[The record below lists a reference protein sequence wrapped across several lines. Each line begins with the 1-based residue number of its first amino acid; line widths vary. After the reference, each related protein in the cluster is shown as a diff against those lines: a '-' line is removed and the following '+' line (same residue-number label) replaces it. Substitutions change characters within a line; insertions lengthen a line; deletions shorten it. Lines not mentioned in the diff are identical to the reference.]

1 MDGSSP
7 LPDTAFAPF
16 ASEMDWRIA
25 EWVVKDGIGHK
36 SLDRLLSIPGVTDK
50 LGLSYTNIAGL
61 HKKIDAL
68 RPRAGEWKVKKL
80 RFKDQPD
87 DDFILR
93 HRDILECVQSL
104 WGDPALADHLVYKPK
119 KIFQDKE
126 KKKRVYSEMWEG
138 KWWQFTQKLLPEGAT
153 IAPLIIATD
162 KTQLTQFSGSK
173 QAYPVYLTLG
183 NIPKALRRKPSQQAC
198 ILLAYLPVDKMA
210 KDVLPKRELSSP
222 YQRLFH
228 EAMRIIFSPLQ
239 EAGRLG
245 VELASGDGTVRLVHP
260 ILASYVADFPEQ
272 CLVTCSKYETCP
284 KCQVTAA
291 NLSSPDR
298 FPKRTKE
305 WTLEVMAEARSSTS
319 SSSQYFAF
327 CMEKEVSGYVYRP
340 FWDDLPF
347 TDIHFSITPDVLHQ
361 LYQGV
366 LKHLISWCQDILGN
380 QELDRRIRC
389 LPPSYGVRHFKNGI
403 SALSQISGSE
413 RKNMG
418 KILLGCLVGS
428 DMPRNALTAVRAIL
442 DFIYLAQYTT
452 HDEDTLSYMT
462 DSLNLWHTKKA
473 SFIDLFVHEDLNIP
487 KFHSLQHYVE
497 MIRFFGCTDNY
508 NTEMFERLH
517 IDFAKKGWRASN
529 KRDEFPQMTK
539 WLARQENVQSFNK
552 ELSWILE
559 RQRFQNSSLDSTTSS
574 FPMDSSEASNI
585 RLFLPKEPTAPNKTL
600 SSIELGHR
608 VPFFS
613 SNLKRYLAMLKP
625 GSNRRDVEDSL
636 YKQLPFNHLDVYY
649 SFKFSPETLDEDS
662 TLMDVVK
669 ASPLKGVL
677 LHKLLWTK
685 VLTTWPVSINYL

>member
-1 MDGSSP
+1 
-7 LPDTAFAPF
+7 
-16 ASEMDWRIA
+16 
-25 EWVVKDGIGHK
+25 
-36 SLDRLLSIPGVTDK
+36 
-50 LGLSYTNIAGL
+50 
-61 HKKIDAL
+61 
-68 RPRAGEWKVKKL
+68 
-80 RFKDQPD
+80 
-87 DDFILR
+87 
-93 HRDILECVQSL
+93 
-104 WGDPALADHLVYKPK
+104 
-119 KIFQDKE
+119 
-126 KKKRVYSEMWEG
+126 
-138 KWWQFTQKLLPEGAT
+138 
-153 IAPLIIATD
+153 
-162 KTQLTQFSGSK
+162 
-173 QAYPVYLTLG
+173 
-183 NIPKALRRKPSQQAC
+183 
-198 ILLAYLPVDKMA
+198 
-210 KDVLPKRELSSP
+210 
-222 YQRLFH
+222 
-228 EAMRIIFSPLQ
+228 
-239 EAGRLG
+239 
-245 VELASGDGTVRLVHP
+245 
-260 ILASYVADFPEQ
+260 
-272 CLVTCSKYETCP
+272 
-284 KCQVTAA
+284 
-291 NLSSPDR
+291 
-298 FPKRTKE
+298 
-305 WTLEVMAEARSSTS
+305 
-319 SSSQYFAF
+319 
-327 CMEKEVSGYVYRP
+327 MEKEVSGYVYRP

-473 SFIDLFVHEDLNIP
+473 SFIDLSVHEDLNIP

-508 NTEMFERLH
+508 NTEMFKRLH

-669 ASPLKGVL
+669 ASPLKGGRFDTVVVL
-677 LHKLLWTK
+677 TGDSAEATSFSGTRIGRVKILFRLPSQLSLIGSHKGPSPTWWPSTVLAYIEWYSPPTQTLVDQSTHNMACVHKLPLIDGIVPWSIIPLSNIRQSCMLIPRHDRNSSKHTIWTSSN
-685 VLTTWPVSINYL
+685 VLDHATHFLVNNWSSLYTYKTLYRE